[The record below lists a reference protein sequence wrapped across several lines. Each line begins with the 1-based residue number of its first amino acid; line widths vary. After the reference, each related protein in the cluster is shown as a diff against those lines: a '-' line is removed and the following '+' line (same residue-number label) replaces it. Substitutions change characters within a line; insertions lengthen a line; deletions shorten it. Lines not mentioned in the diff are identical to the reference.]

1 MVTITNY
8 FLRTNKEG
16 KPFISLELTGPVEMI
31 QSMFSGKLYAT
42 AKRCTVSS
50 TFCEDVAKM
59 LVGTKLPGRIDRVET
74 EPYEYTAPGS
84 TEKVIL
90 NHTYVYVPEERQPV
104 KEQGETMQVA

>member
-1 MVTITNY
+1 MVIVSNY

-42 AKRCTVSS
+42 AKKCTVSS
-50 TFCEDVAKM
+50 TFTEDIATT
-59 LVGTKLPGRIDRVET
+59 LIGTKLPGRIDRVET

-84 TEKVIL
+84 NEKVIL
-90 NHTYVYVPEERQPV
+90 NHTYIYVPEERQPV
-104 KEQGETMQVA
+104 QAQGETMQVA